1 VLSAWRISGVAL
13 ALTLVV
19 VVVWVGWPLIRQQS
33 EGVTAERPDHK
44 TTSSERTTPPKTK
57 LAASSPAEDVPG
69 KDILD
74 LPRYPSS
81 VRAEYKRTE
90 QDLLVF
96 TRVRYLSRAKLDVIR
111 GFYRGVFRAERW
123 KVANVEF
130 SEGEWM
136 FLVVHGEREADIEI
150 EPNGRNITRVD
161 IELSA
166 PLAEKKPAPKES
178 PQTREA
184 RPVKQEPT
192 PPQPPRTATPTPAP
206 APQTASP
213 APQSATPAP
222 APQPAPAPR
231 PAPTPDDYEEGG
243 EDVGDEGGDDGGGD
257 D

>member
-57 LAASSPAEDVPG
+57 LAASLPAEDVPG

-150 EPNGRNITRVD
+150 EPNGRDITRVD

-192 PPQPPRTATPTPAP
+192 PPQPPQTATPTPAP
-206 APQTASP
+206 APQSV
-213 APQSATPAP
+213 TPAP
-222 APQPAPAPR
+222 APQPAPAPW

-243 EDVGDEGGDDGGGD
+243 DDVGDEGGDDGGGD

>member
-1 VLSAWRISGVAL
+1 LSAWRISGVAL
-13 ALTLVV
+13 ALMLVV
-19 VVVWVGWPLIRQQS
+19 AVVWVGWPLIRQQS
-33 EGVTAERPDHK
+33 EGVTAERPDHN
-44 TTSSERTTPPKTK
+44 TILSERTTPPNTK
-57 LAASSPAEDVPG
+57 SAASLPTEDVPG
-69 KDILD
+69 KGIPD
-74 LPRYPSS
+74 LPRYPGS
-81 VRAEYKRTE
+81 VRAEYERTE

-150 EPNGRNITRVD
+150 EPNGRDITRVD

-166 PLAEKKPAPKES
+166 PLTEKKLAPKES

-192 PPQPPRTATPTPAP
+192 PPQPPQTATPTPAP
-206 APQTASP
+206 APRSASP
-213 APQSATPAP
+213 APQSATPAAP
-222 APQPAPAPR
+222 APQPAPAPP
-231 PAPTPDDYEEGG
+231 PAPTPDDYDEGG
-243 EDVGDEGGDDGGGD
+243 DDLGDDGGGD